1 MISNSDYIKQ
11 FITNNGDNPVPYRW
25 THGATDFH
33 MGDGIVVYSLIQH
46 LRAKNC
52 VCIGSGGGYIPRIM
66 TQARIDLHKQ
76 GIFEGNGDYN
86 WGDIGSTYVVDA
98 CNGIGGD
105 TDIDNEESFYRQNFY
120 PRFIK
125 DTSENAYYN
134 FFVLQDIKIDL
145 LFIDADHTYEGVK
158 KDFDLYSKLL
168 SENGLIIIHDTD
180 ENYENNLI
188 VSEDAKK
195 DYHKFDGPTKLI
207 KELQDNPEWNLIN
220 LFNFR
225 IFSTK
230 PTSTGIT
237 IINRKK

>member
-1 MISNSDYIKQ
+1 M
-11 FITNNGDNPVPYRW
+11 
-25 THGATDFH
+25 
-33 MGDGIVVYSLIQH
+33 
-46 LRAKNC
+46 
-52 VCIGSGGGYIPRIM
+52 
-66 TQARIDLHKQ
+66 
-76 GIFEGNGDYN
+76 
-86 WGDIGSTYVVDA
+86 
-98 CNGIGGD
+98 
-105 TDIDNEESFYRQNFY
+105 
-120 PRFIK
+120 
-125 DTSENAYYN
+125 
-134 FFVLQDIKIDL
+134 
-145 LFIDADHTYEGVK
+145 
-158 KDFDLYSKLL
+158 
-168 SENGLIIIHDTD
+168 IIIHDTD